1 MIDFLKD
8 RYRDFRGDVLAI
20 PGRVVTMI
28 FFLFLFLV
36 PLFVGSPYVLKLLV
50 FTSIFAL
57 FAVSWDLVS
66 GYLGHMNLGHA
77 LFFGVAAYTDAL
89 VNIHFGFPP
98 WLAISCGAV
107 VSVLAGLI
115 IGLLSLR
122 LRGVYFAL
130 VTLAFPIIVAGVV
143 LSWHQ
148 LTGGEFGLSGISR
161 LSPSRTIDYYV
172 VLITMIVSVMIMW
185 KLTDIK
191 SRVIRTAVIFHAI
204 REDEVTARISGINTT
219 KYKMLAFGVSAFFAG
234 IAGGLYAHI
243 IRVVGPSTL
252 ELSLSLNAMIWTIF
266 GGMGTLYGPIVGVY
280 ILYPMMEFLTFI
292 PGLVKFRAIILSLIL
307 IIVILFMPQGIAHRI
322 REKIE
327 KECPRCK
334 LSNSAIRRTCRACG
348 AGLG

>member
-1 MIDFLKD
+1 MIDFLQD
-8 RYRDFRGDVLAI
+8 RYRDFKGDVLAI
-20 PGRVVTMI
+20 PGRVIAML

-36 PLFVGSPYVLKLLV
+36 PLFVSSPYVLKMLI
-50 FTSIFAL
+50 FTSIFAI
-57 FAVSWDLVS
+57 FAVSWDLLS
-66 GYLGHMNLGHA
+66 GYLGLMNLGHA

-89 VNIHFGFPP
+89 VHIHFGFPP
-98 WLAISCGAV
+98 WLAIGCGAV
-107 VSVLAGLI
+107 ASVLAGLV
-115 IGLLSLR
+115 IGIVALR

-161 LSPSRTIDYYV
+161 LTGSRVVDYYV
-172 VLITMIVSVMIMW
+172 VLITMVASIMIMW
-185 KLTDIK
+185 KLTDVR
-191 SRVIRTAVIFHAI
+191 SSVIRTAVIFHAI

-234 IAGGLYAHI
+234 ISGGLYAHV

-252 ELSLSLNAMIWTIF
+252 ELSLSLNAFIWTIF
-266 GGMGTLYGPIVGVY
+266 GGIGTIYGPVVGVY
-280 ILYPMMEFLTFI
+280 IIYPMMEFLTFA
-292 PGLVKFRAIILSLIL
+292 PGLVQFRTIILSLLL

-322 REKIE
+322 RDKIE

-334 LSNSAIRRTCRACG
+334 LSNSGFRRTCRACS
-348 AGLG
+348 AELG